1 MRPERIR
8 ALCSPDEPLEHAV
21 SRVSKA
27 MATEP
32 LLDVQLAELLLG
44 RGSDAALDQVT
55 SLRILEILDRVS
67 TGARLVCAIGQL
79 LGDAHP
85 LIRSKAAMV
94 IGRRTENF
102 DWLDAQL
109 MSAEPRVRANMIE
122 ALWENRAPECLKVFM
137 QYRDDVD
144 SRVAG
149 NALYGVYLCGEAD
162 AIPSV
167 VRMAGDPDPKFR
179 ATAAWLMGKIGQP
192 EFADVLRRMVK
203 DESRG
208 VKGSALKSLVRL
220 NRVRGPGQGPG
231 RSTAGGTAQTER
243 KSIVPDNYFVT
254 WQTEYSVNIDAIDLQ
269 HQAFVSLI
277 RQLQEAM
284 LEGRGRVFLET
295 LMDRLVQYT
304 NGHFPFEENMLREH
318 GYEGLAEH
326 IEQHQALSN
335 QVIEFQQRIHD
346 GEAVSNASVLLFL
359 RNWLTDHIMQHDQKY
374 AKALKIAKQ
383 VGKPAAPALPPPDPE
398 SIPAA
403 EPAPESAP
411 EQPV

>member
-1 MRPERIR
+1 
-8 ALCSPDEPLEHAV
+8 
-21 SRVSKA
+21 

-32 LLDVQLAELLLG
+32 LLDVQLAEVLLG
-44 RGSDAALDQVT
+44 RSSDPAPDQAT

-67 TGARLVCAIGQL
+67 TGSRLVCAIGQL

-85 LIRSKAAMV
+85 QIRSKAAMV

-102 DWLDAQL
+102 DWIDTQL
-109 MSAEPRVRANMIE
+109 MGAEPRVRANMIE
-122 ALWENRAPECLKVFM
+122 ALWENRAPECLKVFS
-137 QYRDDVD
+137 QYRDDGD
-144 SRVAG
+144 CRVAG

-167 VRMAGDPDPKFR
+167 ARMASDPDPKFR

-203 DESRG
+203 DESRA
-208 VKGSALKSLVRL
+208 VKGSALKALVLL
-220 NRVRGPGQGPG
+220 NRSAGFGQAPG
-231 RSTAGGTAQTER
+231 RPTSAGTAQTER

-254 WQTEYSVNIDAIDLQ
+254 WQAEYSVNIDAIDLQ

-284 LEGRGRVFLET
+284 LEGRGRAFLET
-295 LMDRLVQYT
+295 LIDRLVQYT
-304 NGHFPFEENMLREH
+304 KGHFPFEENMLREH
-318 GYEGLAEH
+318 GYEALDEH
-326 IEQHQALSN
+326 IEQHRLLAS
-335 QVIEFQQRIHD
+335 QVLEFHQRIHD

-374 AKALKIAKQ
+374 AKALKVAKQ
-383 VGKPAAPALPPPDPE
+383 LGKAAAPALPPPPPDPE
-398 SIPAA
+398 
-403 EPAPESAP
+403 
-411 EQPV
+411 PV